1 MALAD
6 RARTQAP
13 QAVRG
18 VRTPRLSN
26 PDRRP
31 GRLRLAPASRSCR
44 SATTADGTGA
54 RGWVER
60 GVCMCG
66 RGVLL
71 FSGAFRETR
80 VADENVKK
88 RFLQPAP
95 LPGKD
100 RTKSEAQ
107 ATTAASRPAQ
117 GSFGDRKQPESEFG
131 DGF

>member
-1 MALAD
+1 
-6 RARTQAP
+6 
-13 QAVRG
+13 
-18 VRTPRLSN
+18 
-26 PDRRP
+26 
-31 GRLRLAPASRSCR
+31 
-44 SATTADGTGA
+44 
-54 RGWVER
+54 
-60 GVCMCG
+60 MCG
-66 RGVLL
+66 RRVLL